1 MRNFIKYLTTLFP
14 KDAIIYLN
22 EPLKDHCSFG
32 IGGKAKF
39 YIVVNNINTLKNI
52 INKNKKRFF
61 LLGAGTNILFKDKK
75 FNGVVVKLGKD
86 FQKIKIIKDIGEDV
100 ILEVG
105 AGVNLFTLNNFLQIN
120 GLSGLEWSFGIP
132 GSVGGATIMNAG
144 AYENQFGDFVQSVK
158 ILKENKTVWKNKFT
172 FSYRSSSF
180 QENNDII
187 ISVRLKLKKGNSV
200 EIKEKQLFF
209 INKKKESQPYGE
221 KSAGSVFKRIIIGNK
236 ILYPAKIID
245 NLGLK
250 GVKIGEAEISKKH
263 AGFIVNLGN
272 AKAKDVLKLIKLIK
286 NKIKKSTGEDLQRE
300 IIII

>member
-144 AYENQFGDFVQSVK
+144 AYETNSV
-158 ILKENKTVWKNKFT
+158 ILFISENFKENTVWKNNLHFLI
-172 FSYRSSSF
+172 
-180 QENNDII
+180 EA
-187 ISVRLKLKKGNSV
+187 RLSRK
-200 EIKEKQLFF
+200 
-209 INKKKESQPYGE
+209 
-221 KSAGSVFKRIIIGNK
+221 
-236 ILYPAKIID
+236 
-245 NLGLK
+245 
-250 GVKIGEAEISKKH
+250 
-263 AGFIVNLGN
+263 
-272 AKAKDVLKLIKLIK
+272 
-286 NKIKKSTGEDLQRE
+286 
-300 IIII
+300 

>member
-187 ISVRLKLKKGNSV
+187 ISVRLKLKKGDSV